1 MLNTKKLLTKL
12 LDAITP
18 SNKTKVTFTLTS
30 KFTGL
35 SGGVWKIGK
44 LRLVNLSATVSG
56 TFAANDYYTLSNDFP
71 VPNVGTALTV
81 TTRGDSGN
89 KGAVAMLD
97 TTGTIV
103 VQSGANPLTDLQVF
117 VTGLYL
123 GGGNS

>member
-1 MLNTKKLLTKL
+1 MLNTKKLITKI

-18 SNKTKVTFTLTS
+18 SSKTKVTFTLNS

-71 VPNVGTALTV
+71 VPSLGTALTV
-81 TTRGDSGN
+81 TTPGNFGN

-97 TTGTIV
+97 TTGRIV
-103 VQSGANPLTDLQVF
+103 IQSGANALTNLQVF

-123 GGGNS
+123 GGNS